1 MGLPVVIKTSGGM
14 PVTVAT
20 SGYGL
25 PMTVATNGFGI
36 AVTQAAN
43 GLPVSGITFGPTLQ
57 LTGNSVLEN
66 SAVNTVVGTVSVT
79 AGTTGT
85 PTYTLTDNAGGK
97 FKLVGNS
104 LQVATATIDYETA
117 TFHGITVSVSG
128 LTPTVSP
135 AIFTVYVLD
144 VDDTAPLITS
154 SNTVSNAENSVLAHT
169 LTANEPVTW
178 AIVAPVT
185 YATWDAATVTAVT
198 LSGGNLVATN
208 TGTTSADQGARVAD
222 AAGRT
227 SGKYY
232 FETTFDYI
240 APGGV
245 NRGFGIG
252 TTASTYT
259 GMGNTG
265 GVTGAHAY
273 ITGTVWSNGSS
284 IFSWGAGWNAGQIMG
299 IAVDLD
305 NRRIWFRS
313 APAGIWNN
321 NAANNPATNVGGLT
335 IPAGTMV
342 PFVTF
347 GGTSGGVGN
356 VLSANFGAS
365 AFSGAVPSGF
375 TAGWTGA
382 GSAGDNARFEISGNT
397 LRWLGN
403 GTKDFEAPND
413 ANTDN
418 AYIVTVRATDTAS
431 NVSATQT
438 ITVTVTDVAGAAV
451 TAPVLLLTSG
461 TTDNTP
467 DFTLTGDLALA
478 DTVRFQ
484 YSTSSGFVGAS
495 EITNTIDSTEDAA
508 NVLNFS
514 TGALA
519 NNTWYFRARIER
531 PGTPE
536 PGISAWSNTE
546 TITISVA
553 SFSTWNP
560 ADKYDVPAQTELQ
573 LSAGNLVITGCNFG
587 VFTRCSVRSTTAK
600 SAGKLYFE
608 VTFNVYG
615 NQPRLG
621 LASISHPMVNDSFP
635 GSSNAYGAF
644 ITGMYATDIVIVS
657 NAGTVYN
664 DPSWVP
670 SPPVANGDV
679 WGVAVDFATTT
690 MWLRKNGTWL
700 SGNPVTPTGGF
711 NWVTPTT
718 GLFIWA
724 GINPAAN
731 PDNVLTLNTGGSAFA
746 TAIPSGFT
754 AWG

>member
-1 MGLPVVIKTSGGM
+1 MGIPVVIKTAGGM

-20 SGYGL
+20 SGYGV

-135 AIFTVYVLD
+135 AIFTVYVID

-154 SNTVSNAENSVLAHT
+154 SNTVTNAENSVLAHT
-169 LTANEPVTW
+169 LTANETVTW
-178 AIVAPVT
+178 AIVA
-185 YATWDAATVTAVT
+185 
-198 LSGGNLVATN
+198 GGA
-208 TGTTSADQGARVAD
+208 
-222 AAGRT
+222 
-227 SGKYY
+227 
-232 FETTFDYI
+232 
-240 APGGV
+240 
-245 NRGFGIG
+245 
-252 TTASTYT
+252 
-259 GMGNTG
+259 
-265 GVTGAHAY
+265 
-273 ITGTVWSNGSS
+273 
-284 IFSWGAGWNAGQIMG
+284 
-299 IAVDLD
+299 
-305 NRRIWFRS
+305 
-313 APAGIWNN
+313 
-321 NAANNPATNVGGLT
+321 
-335 IPAGTMV
+335 
-342 PFVTF
+342 
-347 GGTSGGVGN
+347 
-356 VLSANFGAS
+356 
-365 AFSGAVPSGF
+365 
-375 TAGWTGA
+375 
-382 GSAGDNARFEISGNT
+382 DNARFEISGST
-397 LRWLGN
+397 LRWLSN

-413 ANTDN
+413 ADTDN

-438 ITVTVTDVAGAAV
+438 ITVTVTDVTGAAV
-451 TAPVLLLTSG
+451 TAPTLLLTSG

-467 DFTLTGDLALA
+467 DFTLTGDLQLA

-724 GINPAAN
+724 GINPATN